1 MHTVAHLGG
10 DNFTD
15 SSGWIKTFK
24 GRHNTVHRTGLLIQ
38 KLYMTGEKT
47 NSGWRLNS
55 MTYVTYTADKKMFT
69 FQFKANKFLV
79 IAKDLYKIKT
89 TGYSDP

>member
-1 MHTVAHLGG
+1 
-10 DNFTD
+10 
-15 SSGWIKTFK
+15 
-24 GRHNTVHRTGLLIQ
+24 
-38 KLYMTGEKT
+38 MTGEKT